1 MKDSGIEWIGKIPAD
16 WKVERLK
23 FHATLSPATPLSEY
37 DDCDEV
43 SFIPMDHLKA
53 GYHKTVSVP
62 YKKVKSGYVVF
73 AEGDILMAKVT
84 PCLENGNLAIA
95 SGLQD
100 QVGFGSTEINVL
112 RCKDYNPRYLF
123 FLLQC
128 PSLIEKA
135 KSNMFGVAGLKRL
148 SPDFLPNTM
157 FPVPSNVEQAAIV
170 DYLEKKCAEIDSL
183 IAAKE
188 RTNVLLAERCQ
199 SMIYETVTKGLV
211 PNVPMKDSGVEWIGE
226 IPSSWSI
233 TSLKRIG
240 SPSTGS
246 TPSKANAAYW
256 DGNIP
261 WFSSKDLKSDF
272 LYDSED
278 HISQEAVDQCGL
290 TLLPENSIIFCVRS
304 GILRHT
310 FPVAITRVPAT
321 INQDLR
327 AMTLNESV
335 YPEYLLYYLKGINDV
350 IIAQYQKVG
359 ATVESIEMEWFN
371 YLPVI
376 IPNMES
382 QVSIAAYLKKACAD
396 IEETIKANTHAIEQ
410 LKEYRQSVIYEAVTG
425 KRTLL

>member
-188 RTNVLLAERCQ
+188 RTNALLAERRQ
-199 SMIYETVTKGLV
+199 SIIYEAVTKGLD
-211 PNVPMKDSGVEWIGE
+211 PNVPMKDSGVEWI
-226 IPSSWSI
+226 WSI
-233 TSLKRIG
+233 PKNWGTIRTKFIAKITNGSDPKLDGDIPVYGSGTDSFRTCGEYKDGPAVLIG
-240 SPSTGS
+240 R
-246 TPSKANAAYW
+246 K
-256 DGNIP
+256 
-261 WFSSKDLKSDF
+261 
-272 LYDSED
+272 
-278 HISQEAVDQCGL
+278 
-290 TLLPENSIIFCVRS
+290 
-304 GILRHT
+304 
-310 FPVAITRVPAT
+310 
-321 INQDLR
+321 
-327 AMTLNESV
+327 
-335 YPEYLLYYLKGINDV
+335 
-350 IIAQYQKVG
+350 G
-359 ATVESIEMEWFN
+359 ATLHIPHFINGRYWNVDTAFDVKTDEAQFLLKYYYYCAICFDYNLYISATTLPSMTQTNYGNMYLPFPSIEIQDSIVK
-371 YLPVI
+371 YLENTLAIVDKLLAE
-376 IPNMES
+376 NHKE
-382 QVSIAAYLKKACAD
+382 
-396 IEETIKANTHAIEQ
+396 IE
-410 LKEYRQSVIYEAVTG
+410 LLREYRQSVIFEAVTG
-425 KRTLL
+425 KARLENAIY